1 MTTITRNDFLRSGTA
16 RKVAPLLKE
25 VCMPKIHVMSVIGSA
40 VPAPLRADGLL
51 ACWYVVSDGVAVS
64 GPFTSR
70 AAAQLKAT
78 SETDKTAPHSTR
90 H

>member
-1 MTTITRNDFLRSGTA
+1 MSKLQ
-16 RKVAPLLKE
+16 
-25 VCMPKIHVMSVIGSA
+25 VMSVVGSA

-51 ACWYVVSDGVAVS
+51 ACWYVVSEGVAVS

-70 AAAQLKAT
+70 AAAQVKA
-78 SETDKTAPHSTR
+78 SRETDKTAQHWTQ

>member
-1 MTTITRNDFLRSGTA
+1 
-16 RKVAPLLKE
+16 
-25 VCMPKIHVMSVIGSA
+25 MPTIHVMSVIGSA
-40 VPAPLRADGLL
+40 VPAPRRADGLL

-78 SETDKTAPHSTR
+78 SETDKTTRHSTR

>member
-1 MTTITRNDFLRSGTA
+1 MS
-16 RKVAPLLKE
+16 KV
-25 VCMPKIHVMSVIGSA
+25 HVMSMVGSA

-51 ACWYVVSDGVAVS
+51 ACWYVVIDGVPVS

-70 AAAQLKAT
+70 AAAQVTAT
-78 SETDKTAPHSTR
+78 RETDKTTPHWTR

>member
-1 MTTITRNDFLRSGTA
+1 MS
-16 RKVAPLLKE
+16 
-25 VCMPKIHVMSVIGSA
+25 KIHVMSVVGSA

-51 ACWYVVSDGVAVS
+51 ACWYVVIDGVPVR

-70 AAAQLKAT
+70 AAAQVTAT
-78 SETDKTAPHSTR
+78 CAPDNPAPHCTR

>member
-1 MTTITRNDFLRSGTA
+1 
-16 RKVAPLLKE
+16 
-25 VCMPKIHVMSVIGSA
+25 MPKIHVMSVIGSA

-78 SETDKTAPHSTR
+78 SETD
-90 H
+90 

>member
-1 MTTITRNDFLRSGTA
+1 MS
-16 RKVAPLLKE
+16 KV
-25 VCMPKIHVMSVIGSA
+25 HVMSMVGSA

-51 ACWYVVSDGVAVS
+51 ACWYVVIDVVPVS

-70 AAAQLKAT
+70 AAAQVKAT
-78 SETDKTAPHSTR
+78 SETDKTTPHWTR

>member
-1 MTTITRNDFLRSGTA
+1 MS
-16 RKVAPLLKE
+16 KV
-25 VCMPKIHVMSVIGSA
+25 HVMSMVGSA

-51 ACWYVVSDGVAVS
+51 ACWYVVIDGVQVS

-70 AAAQLKAT
+70 AAAQVKAT
-78 SETDKTAPHSTR
+78 SETDKTTPHWTR